1 MSKLLKTLLY
11 YILCACMDISTIL
24 IYILIATNI
33 LTIVWLIRTEVRLH
47 KVFGGK
53 RAHELEHVLAVIQK
67 DLAGIEGTHGEIKSR
82 LLGAEK
88 RLAQSLRNIRTI
100 RFNPFTDSGSNQSFA
115 MAIVDDHG
123 DGVILSSL
131 YSRERVSIFAKPI
144 IKGKPQYDL
153 TEEEQK
159 VLDEAYLNE

>member
-1 MSKLLKTLLY
+1 ML
-11 YILCACMDISTIL
+11 
-24 IYILIATNI
+24 
-33 LTIVWLIRTEVRLH
+33 
-47 KVFGGK
+47 
-53 RAHELEHVLAVIQK
+53 K
-67 DLAGIEGTHGEIKSR
+67 DLHLK
-82 LLGAEK
+82 
-88 RLAQSLRNIRTI
+88 
-100 RFNPFTDSGSNQSFA
+100 
-115 MAIVDDHG
+115 AIVDDHG